1 MKESF
6 EHYLHQHTQLSDE
19 ETRQILDLATT
30 RKLKRNEALLTAG
43 EVCRHKIF
51 VANGILRNY
60 AVKEDGSEHILQF
73 SPESSW
79 TLDVESYDS
88 QQPAKYNIAAIEPSE
103 VLLWNKTD
111 FDGLIANLPQFKYH
125 SQQLISRNIY
135 NSRQRI
141 LTALS
146 GTPEEKYEDFV
157 KTYPTLLSR
166 LPLRMIAA
174 YLGVSIKTLTRLRHQ
189 QLQRS

>member
-1 MKESF
+1 MKEAF
-6 EHYLHQHTQLSDE
+6 KNYLLEYTQLSDE
-19 ETRQILDLATT
+19 EINHILELAIT

-51 VANGILRNY
+51 VLSGILRNY

-73 SPESSW
+73 SPENNW

-103 VLLWNKTD
+103 VLLWYKAD
-111 FDGLIANLPQFKYH
+111 FDGLIAGLTAFKQH

-146 GTPEEKYEDFV
+146 GTPEEKYEDFI
-157 KTYPTLLSR
+157 KTYPNLLSR

-174 YLGVSIKTLTRLRHQ
+174 YLGVSIKTLTRLRHD

>member
-1 MKESF
+1 MKEAF
-6 EHYLHQHTQLSDE
+6 ENYLNQYTQLSDE
-19 ETRQILDLATT
+19 EMRQILDLATT
-30 RKLKRNEALLTAG
+30 RKLKRNEALLSAG
-43 EVCRHKIF
+43 QICRHKIF
-51 VANGILRNY
+51 VLSGMLRNY

-88 QQPAKYNIAAIEPSE
+88 QQPAKYNIAAIEPTE
-103 VLLWNKTD
+103 VLLWNKAD
-111 FDGLIANLPQFKYH
+111 FDGLIAGLPQFKQH

-146 GTPEEKYEDFV
+146 GSPEEKYEDFV

-174 YLGVSIKTLTRLRHQ
+174 YLGVSIKTLTRLRHN
-189 QLQRS
+189 QLQ

>member
-1 MKESF
+1 MKGTF
-6 EHYLHQHTQLSDE
+6 ENYLRQHTQLANE
-19 ETRQILDLATT
+19 EINRILDLAIE
-30 RKLKRNEALLTAG
+30 RKLKRNEALLSAG
-43 EVCRHKIF
+43 EVCRQKIF
-51 VANGILRNY
+51 VASGILRNF

-73 SPESSW
+73 SPENSW

-88 QQPAKYNIAAIEPSE
+88 RQPAKYNIAAIEPSE
-103 VLLWNKTD
+103 VVLWNKDD
-111 FDGLIANLPQFKYH
+111 FDGLVAGVPAFKQH

-146 GTPEEKYEDFV
+146 GTPEEKYEDFL

-174 YLGVSIKTLTRLRHQ
+174 YLGVSIKTLTRLRRD
-189 QLQRS
+189 QLLRF